1 MPAPNLDQKILQS
14 ILHYDPTTGIFVWRI
29 RQDCPKTW
37 NTRYAGKVA
46 GYEWKASRNVTYRC
60 IRIFD
65 WPFLAHRLAYLYM
78 TGEWPDETVDH
89 RDLDGLNNTWDNL
102 RPATKSQNAANTPV
116 LSTNTSGL
124 KGVSRQ
130 SGTRRYRATIRINGR
145 QQWLG
150 SFATKEEAAAAYAAA
165 AKAKSGEFARVK

>member
-1 MPAPNLDQKILQS
+1 MGAPYLDQKILQA
-14 ILHYDPTTGIFVWRI
+14 ILHYDPATGIFVWRI
-29 RQDCPKTW
+29 RPDCPKTW

-46 GYEWKASRNVTYRC
+46 GYDWKASTNVTYRC

-65 WPFLAHRLAYLYM
+65 WPFLGHRLAYLYM
-78 TGEWPDETVDH
+78 TGEWPQETVDH
-89 RDLDGLNNTWDNL
+89 RDLDGLNNAWDNL
-102 RPATKSQNAANTPV
+102 RPATKSPAPC
-116 LSTNTSGL
+116 TNTSGL

-130 SGTRRYRATIRINGR
+130 SGTRRYRATIRVDGR

-150 SFATKEEAAAAYAAA
+150 SFSTKEEAAAAYAAA